1 MPLRLFNDWFCEIKF
16 TGLRAVLKAF
26 YKRGLEIL
34 KLLLNIYCM

>member
-1 MPLRLFNDWFCEIKF
+1 MPLRLFNDWFCEIKGF
-16 TGLRAVLKAF
+16 LRAVLKAF